1 MSTNIPSFVITA
13 RKQVTVQGKINP
25 KSFKVTNIGTEM
37 RMDEITCELLC
48 IVASTP
54 AFWGHQNQACVK
66 NLLRSPVYYQ
76 LQ

>member
-1 MSTNIPSFVITA
+1 
-13 RKQVTVQGKINP
+13 
-25 KSFKVTNIGTEM
+25 M

-48 IVASTP
+48 IGASTP